1 TEKSSGKKADIKIT
15 NSGGL
20 DKSEIEKM
28 QADAAAH
35 AEEDKRRRE
44 LVETKNRAESMVHQT
59 RKSLEEHGEKVSGD
73 VRGRIEGALSNVED
87 KLKGDDKSAIEAAL
101 KELESSA
108 MELGRVIYEAEAAKG
123 AGAGAAGGA
132 EAAAGEAGG
141 AGEDDVIDA
150 EYEVKEEKE

>member
-35 AEEDKRRRE
+35 AEEDRKRRE
-44 LVETKNRAESMVHQT
+44 LVETRNRAENMVHQT
-59 RKSLEEHGEKVSGD
+59 RKSLEEHGEKVGAD
-73 VRGRIEGALSNVED
+73 VRSKIESSLSNVED

-101 KELESSA
+101 KELDSSA

-123 AGAGAAGGA
+123 AGAA
-132 EAAAGEAGG
+132 G
-141 AGEDDVIDA
+141 AGEGAATGASGGSGDDDVIDA
-150 EYEVKEEKE
+150 EYEVKE